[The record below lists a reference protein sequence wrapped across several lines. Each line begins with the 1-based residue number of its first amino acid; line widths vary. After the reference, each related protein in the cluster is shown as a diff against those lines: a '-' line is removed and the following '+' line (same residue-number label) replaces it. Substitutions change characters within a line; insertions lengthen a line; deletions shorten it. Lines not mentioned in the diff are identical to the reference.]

1 MNKLYI
7 LCGIPFSGKTTLAKA
22 IEKEM
27 GYVRVDLDEV
37 KFEMYSKDA
46 LDVDLKQE
54 DWDRV
59 YQEMYKRIE
68 SLLRQGKTVIHD
80 TGNFTR
86 HERTLVKQIAEKVGG
101 VEIYTI
107 FVDTPYE
114 IARQRL
120 LTNRRKGKR
129 FDVSD
134 KDFETT
140 VREMETPGQ
149 DENTLVYKYNTP
161 INEWIKENL

>member
-140 VREMETPGQ
+140 VREMETPGP